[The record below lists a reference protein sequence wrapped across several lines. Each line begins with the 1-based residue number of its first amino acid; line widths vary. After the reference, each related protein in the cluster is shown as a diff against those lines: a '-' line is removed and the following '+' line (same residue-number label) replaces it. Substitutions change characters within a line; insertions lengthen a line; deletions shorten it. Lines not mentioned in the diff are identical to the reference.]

1 MNLATTRNW
10 KAIVRWIAPLVG
22 LVIFIYLCNRI
33 GLANILQPLGK
44 LNLPTLGIVFCIAFV
59 CIVLRAYRWFLFL
72 GRTRDFLKFPE
83 ILRYHFVGIYFGFI
97 TPGKIGEHGKAVYVN
112 RRCPGL
118 LENLFSTFIDRYVEL
133 LGFILVSMT
142 VISYFLFQ
150 ETDQSLIST
159 FFWWEVGLLVVL
171 LLSWGMSTHL
181 FSLLSILAESMG
193 FSTVADK
200 FTRLRVIMRSIQWRT
215 ITLAML
221 LTLVFWTMQF
231 VMYII
236 VAKDLDILL
245 APVIICLGAT
255 LAILT
260 VILPASVGGLGTREA
275 ALVYVFVSFG
285 G

>member
-1 MNLATTRNW
+1 
-10 KAIVRWIAPLVG
+10 
-22 LVIFIYLCNRI
+22 
-33 GLANILQPLGK
+33 
-44 LNLPTLGIVFCIAFV
+44 
-59 CIVLRAYRWFLFL
+59 
-72 GRTRDFLKFPE
+72 
-83 ILRYHFVGIYFGFI
+83 
-97 TPGKIGEHGKAVYVN
+97 
-112 RRCPGL
+112 
-118 LENLFSTFIDRYVEL
+118 
-133 LGFILVSMT
+133 MT

-236 VAKDLDILL
+236 VAKDLR
-245 APVIICLGAT
+245 
-255 LAILT
+255 
-260 VILPASVGGLGTREA
+260 SEERRVGTECRL
-275 ALVYVFVSFG
+275 
-285 G
+285 